1 MCINKAVLM
10 FLQRLSTESKRL
22 PRVEKSQCGEKK
34 TLGCSSKS
42 EILSDA
48 KISFV
53 FSLFACTIVKMVELN
68 LFNAR
73 GL

>member
-42 EILSDA
+42 EILSMPKSRLYFHYSRA
-48 KISFV
+48 QLLKWLS
-53 FSLFACTIVKMVELN
+53 
-68 LFNAR
+68 
-73 GL
+73 